1 MEYAAFDDTYQAA
14 TGSIVSMDAAV
25 QRAHKI
31 VDELEH
37 EIAVVRSEHRPCTA
51 PEEVGPAAHRR
62 QEKRDMDADG
72 EGPDARAATH
82 SAARQR
88 TTVDAAGPQLDRLRT
103 ASEASLSSTE
113 TASPISDRDAIRG
126 GLRAAAEGRILG
138 DDGERARRV
147 AKDMS
152 PTASRVMHLT
162 SRRTLTGNSGQ

>member
-1 MEYAAFDDTYQAA
+1 
-14 TGSIVSMDAAV
+14 
-25 QRAHKI
+25 

-72 EGPDARAATH
+72 EGPDARTATH
-82 SAARQR
+82 SAAWQR